1 MASLLF
7 FATFIAPFAACFL
20 KFSALILVA
29 LCSYSSDML
38 EHLDKNKKNIPDAT
52 NNIPTI
58 KSKILPLFPSPAVT
72 YRSRPTKILKSPLPP
87 PVNIIKKFLDM
98 QGILNDEPIIMSPNK
113 L

>member
-52 NNIPTI
+52 NNIPTS
-58 KSKILPLFPSPAVT
+58 KSKIYVFSSPAVT
-72 YRSRPTKILKSPLPP
+72 YRRRPTKILNSPLPP
-87 PVNIIKKFLDM
+87 PVNIMKKFLDM